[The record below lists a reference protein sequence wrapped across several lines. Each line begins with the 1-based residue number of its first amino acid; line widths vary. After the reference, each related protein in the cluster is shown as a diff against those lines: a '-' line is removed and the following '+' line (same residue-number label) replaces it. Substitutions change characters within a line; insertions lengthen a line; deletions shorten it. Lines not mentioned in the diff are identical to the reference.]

1 MKAFV
6 YGTALQWKMDLRSKS
21 LLVTCYLVPLL
32 FFAVVGEIFISVMP
46 QTKETLIYSM
56 TIMGICMGTAIGVPP
71 SLAEIYGT
79 DIRKMYK
86 ANGIPVYYGILS
98 TAISSLLHLMILSMI
113 INLPTPV
120 SFDASRPENPAG
132 YFGKVLIFAIVSLS
146 TGAVLGCGIPDPSK
160 IPMFSQIVFLPSIM
174 LSGIMFP
181 VDLLPEGLRTAGKL
195 FPASWAYRW
204 MTGTGSLFENL
215 LPLCGIS
222 AAMAFACIWRLRT
235 LK

>member
-1 MKAFV
+1 
-6 YGTALQWKMDLRSKS
+6 
-21 LLVTCYLVPLL
+21 
-32 FFAVVGEIFISVMP
+32 
-46 QTKETLIYSM
+46 
-56 TIMGICMGTAIGVPP
+56 
-71 SLAEIYGT
+71 
-79 DIRKMYK
+79 
-86 ANGIPVYYGILS
+86 
-98 TAISSLLHLMILSMI
+98 MILSMI
-113 INLPTPV
+113 IYLAAPV
-120 SFDASRPENPAG
+120 IFDASRPENPAG